1 MPRRW
6 HQVGGSISAGD
17 GGKQARSPG
26 RARRKSLKPLGN
38 AGVLRCDRGDYARML
53 FYFACEAAGASRAR
67 HSLRPLMFQMAGRT
81 AKLARMRRDR
91 GGVSVRQLIRESAV
105 VMAGRGD
112 EALLR
117 ADVPAIHVF
126 LAVTKPGRGSPGQ
139 AR

>member
-1 MPRRW
+1 
-6 HQVGGSISAGD
+6 
-17 GGKQARSPG
+17 
-26 RARRKSLKPLGN
+26 
-38 AGVLRCDRGDYARML
+38 ML

-81 AKLARMRRDR
+81 AKLARMRRGR

>member
-1 MPRRW
+1 
-6 HQVGGSISAGD
+6 
-17 GGKQARSPG
+17 
-26 RARRKSLKPLGN
+26 
-38 AGVLRCDRGDYARML
+38 ML

-105 VMAGRGD
+105 VMAG
-112 EALLR
+112 L
-117 ADVPAIHVF
+117 VPAIHVF